1 MTKRFLLPFG
11 AVVLLAWA
19 GLVLAQNTP
28 GGAFVPAAPQ
38 VVSGEWTWRTNLTPW
53 VIEGAT
59 EDAFETRFTFAEPT
73 ADRTY
78 TFADTTGNI
87 ALAGSAATAGVRAG
101 TTALDGSNPT
111 SVTTGL
117 SVLAACNVHQ
127 DTSAAPALG
136 PISFTV
142 LRTAVAGRLDIYAWK
157 ATSASDPTLV
167 ASTSSDTV
175 DYVCFGTP

>member
-1 MTKRFLLPFG
+1 MKRLFLPFA

-19 GLVLAQNTP
+19 GVVFAQNSA
-28 GGAFVPAAPQ
+28 GGAFLPLFDYI
-38 VVSGEWTWRTNLTPW
+38 VSGQWTWRSTLTPW

-59 EDAFETRFTFAEPT
+59 DNDYEARHTFAEPT

-78 TFADTTGNI
+78 TWANTSGNV
-87 ALAGSAATAGVRAG
+87 ALSGSAATAGIRAG

-117 SVLAACNVHQ
+117 SVLASCQVHQ
-127 DTSAAPALG
+127 DTSVAPGLG
-136 PISFTV
+136 PITFTV
-142 LRTAVAGRLDIYAWK
+142 IRTATAGQLDIYAWK
-157 ATSASDPTLV
+157 ATSASNPTLV

-175 DYVCFGTP
+175 DYTCIGTP